1 MKSILISIVILMM
14 WIDPSVCIWGKAK
27 SSSNNNKAVMSSG
40 EIPAEHRSG
49 KSSDDMFVMLD
60 DQAAEYEGSIEGGET
75 LISNG
80 TTEEEER
87 LFNKFP
93 LHVFLKK
100 KHPFV
105 TLSTMTKTS
114 TVTAVITSSTVGL
127 CAQLVNVTGP
137 CRLRKGLWVDEPI
150 VLSFDDEMDSI
161 DDTLLS
167 PSQTSKMETTAV
179 PEPIAQI
186 SDEIAGRNDESQIL
200 DNNRRI
206 SVRSGSVIHSSKND
220 EESRDNSEQVNE
232 GRFGFFGLKN
242 KLKKKVKL
250 VTVVT
255 TTAVTVT
262 STSTYYKTVSTKSF
276 FIQVCTPS
284 PFPFNVCDG
293 RKKRQVEIESPS
305 WPSIKSQIKII
316 VATITP

>member
-1 MKSILISIVILMM
+1 
-14 WIDPSVCIWGKAK
+14 
-27 SSSNNNKAVMSSG
+27 MSSG
-40 EIPAEHRSG
+40 EIPAEHRLG

-60 DQAAEYEGSIEGGET
+60 DQAAEYEGSIDGGET
-75 LISNG
+75 LIFNG

-186 SDEIAGRNDESQIL
+186 SDEIAGRNDEPQM

-206 SVRSGSVIHSSKND
+206 SVRSGSVIHSSKDD
-220 EESRDNSEQVNE
+220 EGSRDDSEENNE

-293 RKKRQVEIESPS
+293 RKKRQVEIELANNTQQQQSPASPS
-305 WPSIKSQIKII
+305 PIKSQNEII
-316 VATITP
+316 IATITP

>member
-1 MKSILISIVILMM
+1 MKSILFSIVILMM
-14 WIDPSVCIWGKAK
+14 WIDPSVCIWGRPKAK
-27 SSSNNNKAVMSSG
+27 SSSNSKAVMSSG

-49 KSSDDMFVMLD
+49 KSTDDMFVMLD
-60 DQAAEYEGSIEGGET
+60 DQAAEYEGSIDGGET
-75 LISNG
+75 LIFNG

-167 PSQTSKMETTAV
+167 PSQTSKYRTL
-179 PEPIAQI
+179 I
-186 SDEIAGRNDESQIL
+186 IL
-200 DNNRRI
+200 KFVLILLNLI
-206 SVRSGSVIHSSKND
+206 
-220 EESRDNSEQVNE
+220 
-232 GRFGFFGLKN
+232 
-242 KLKKKVKL
+242 
-250 VTVVT
+250 
-255 TTAVTVT
+255 
-262 STSTYYKTVSTKSF
+262 
-276 FIQVCTPS
+276 
-284 PFPFNVCDG
+284 
-293 RKKRQVEIESPS
+293 
-305 WPSIKSQIKII
+305 
-316 VATITP
+316 